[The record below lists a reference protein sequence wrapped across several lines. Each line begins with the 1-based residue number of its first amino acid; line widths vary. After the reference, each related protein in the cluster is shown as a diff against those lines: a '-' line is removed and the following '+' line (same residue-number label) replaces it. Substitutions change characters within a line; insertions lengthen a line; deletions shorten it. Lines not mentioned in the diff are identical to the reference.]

1 MDCEGKKEERH
12 TLREGGKCG
21 RGNLGL
27 ELSGGG
33 GLVLAVDVRDP
44 GLLKQKHKDTERSG
58 CWVRQ
63 GYRVQERGRQT
74 RVQERGRQTK
84 FPLIREK
91 KKGGGGRGGK
101 PSP

>member
-1 MDCEGKKEERH
+1 
-12 TLREGGKCG
+12 
-21 RGNLGL
+21 
-27 ELSGGG
+27 
-33 GLVLAVDVRDP
+33 
-44 GLLKQKHKDTERSG
+44 
-58 CWVRQ
+58 VRQ